1 MKSILKSLLVLS
13 GLLACTF
20 HVAYADFEILDSIQ
34 EFGESRRYVPP
45 SKEPLKAGPLRVHP
59 FVKSRVQYDD
69 NILLEH
75 EDAREDV
82 VYNIRPGT
90 VLHLPINKHQLVA
103 GYEADFEI
111 FSKSRHANQNDQNQN
126 FFALADFQFPDF
138 YINVLETFQETSSRS
153 GTTFTE
159 RIPRMDQSIHPKIG
173 YKLKRFTFE
182 AGFRHFVRDFRRQ
195 IDDVFDFQATEFTG
209 VIYYDLFSRLKA
221 LVDYQFAQLDYDDNF
236 TRNANINQARAG
248 VTGELMPNLFF
259 KFRAG
264 PQFRNYTIASEQDYN
279 AFVGDVSLKY
289 NFRERL
295 KLELSAGREPVEATF
310 QEVNYYLQHFIEFK
324 TEYKLLPKV
333 TPFFKTGYY
342 KHNYS
347 ERATLRNQSGFRH
360 DNLFGFNPGVRYA
373 VQEWMEFQLSY
384 EFLRRYSNF
393 SDLSYTDNRITFSST
408 LAY

>member
-1 MKSILKSLLVLS
+1 MLTF
-13 GLLACTF
+13 ACF
-20 HVAYADFEILDSIQ
+20 INHLAYADFEILDAIQ
-34 EFGESRRYVPP
+34 EFGENRRYVPP
-45 SKEPLKAGPLRVHP
+45 SKEPLRAGPLRIHP

-82 VYNIRPGT
+82 VYNIRPGAI
-90 VLHLPINKHQLVA
+90 LHLPINKHQLAV

-111 FSKSRHANQNDQNQN
+111 FSKDRHADQNDQNQS
-126 FFALADFQFPDF
+126 FFALADFQFPNF
-138 YINVLETFQETSSRS
+138 YVNVLETFQETSSRS
-153 GTTFTE
+153 GTTFTD
-159 RIPRMDQSIHPKIG
+159 RIPRIDQSIHPKIG

-236 TRNANINQARAG
+236 TRNANINQVRAG

-264 PQFRNYTIASEQDYN
+264 PQFRNYDISSEEDYN
-279 AFVGDVSLKY
+279 SFVADVEFKY

-295 KLELSAGREPVEATF
+295 VLELSAGREPVEATF
-310 QEVNYYLQHFIEFK
+310 GEVNYYLQHFIQFE
-324 TEYKLLPKV
+324 TQYKLWPKV

-342 KHNYS
+342 RHNYG
-347 ERATLRNQSGFRH
+347 ERAALGDRSGYRR
-360 DNLFGFNPGVRYA
+360 DNIFGVSPGIRYA
-373 VQEWMEFQLSY
+373 VQEWMEFELSY
-384 EFLRRYSNF
+384 EFLRRASNF
-393 SDLSYTDNRITFSST
+393 SDLSYTDNRVSLSSK